1 MFDHLE
7 LTAVMTSIFGTEETN
22 RRVLRSDMSDKRKF
36 KILVMAFRR
45 SCCSNQKGAGSV
57 INGIA
62 PEDIMHHHGS
72 LLSYFLI
79 LIKFI
84 CVLNYR
90 ILGFPKM
97 IVLSVDSQ
105 PWHS

>member
-1 MFDHLE
+1 SGSSKYL
-7 LTAVMTSIFGTEETN
+7 L
-22 RRVLRSDMSDKRKF
+22 L
-36 KILVMAFRR
+36 AFRR

-72 LLSYFLI
+72 LLSYILI

-97 IVLSVDSQ
+97 IVLPVDSQ